1 MTMLKDLR
9 YVSGCDP
16 LVALYGV
23 WTTYTKT
30 SHAMLLL
37 SEAAIEKAC
46 SGSSASPFREAKQ
59 CSSFGQE
66 LPPDLISPG
75 DMAQRGVV

>member
-9 YVSGCDP
+9 YVSGCDS

-23 WTTYTKT
+23 TTCTKT